1 MVSAWGMSPSV
12 AESGGEALRLMHQA
26 AANGEPFPL
35 LLADHRMPG
44 MNGLE
49 LVQKITVRP
58 GLSATAIM
66 MLTSDDYYG
75 TALRCAEMNVGAYLI
90 KPIKP
95 SELLS
100 ALRRLLA
107 TKKNVV
113 VATPIAPSALAHA
126 VTDGLKVLVAEDNVI
141 NQRLAKRL
149 LEKMGHRV
157 TVAESG
163 LEALEQVQK

>member
-1 MVSAWGMSPSV
+1 G
-12 AESGGEALRLMHQA
+12 HD
-26 AANGEPFPL
+26 PFPIV
-35 LLADHRMPG
+35 LADHRMPG

-49 LVQKITVRP
+49 LVQKITLRP

-100 ALRRLLA
+100 ALRRLLSA
-107 TKKNVV
+107 AKKTV
-113 VATPIAPSALAHA
+113 VATSPAAPSVPTSPIADRLR
-126 VTDGLKVLVAEDNVI
+126 VLVAEDNVI
-141 NQRLAKRL
+141 NQKLAKRL
-149 LEKMGHRV
+149 LE
-157 TVAESG
+157 
-163 LEALEQVQK
+163 